1 MGATIHPS
9 GSLGYV
15 PTTKGVEIY
24 DIRHGQTLLAIGD
37 AAGSYEGPDNF
48 AMSHDGSRLYVAEPN
63 GIGVFTLPA
72 VPLSIGSLTPS
83 SGSAAGG
90 QAAVLRGSGFMQG
103 VTVTVDG
110 NPAGVQFVDST
121 QLLLTM
127 PAVTPAQDVVTVTD
141 PNGTSYSLDAA
152 WNAMHRCHSE
162 GELR

>member
-1 MGATIHPS
+1 
-9 GSLGYV
+9 
-15 PTTKGVEIY
+15 
-24 DIRHGQTLLAIGD
+24 
-37 AAGSYEGPDNF
+37 
-48 AMSHDGSRLYVAEPN
+48 
-63 GIGVFTLPA
+63 
-72 VPLSIGSLTPS
+72 
-83 SGSAAGG
+83 
-90 QAAVLRGSGFMQG
+90 MQG

-152 WNAMHRCHSE
+152 WNAMLRCHSE